1 MSEINIGGRIIGE
14 DHPPLIIVEI
24 GINHEGSLDL
34 AKQMVDQAWRSG
46 AEVIKHQMHVV
57 QDEMTQAARKVI
69 PGNASDSIYEIME
82 RCALNEEDET
92 RLKEYVESK
101 GMIFISTPF

>member
-34 AKQMVDQAWRSG
+34 AKQMVDQDLRSKVRTARNPCATAG
-46 AEVIKHQMHVV
+46 FGLGLRLRRRLITLNFKNTILSNDCAPRARRKNISC
-57 QDEMTQAARKVI
+57 AARAAQVVV
-69 PGNASDSIYEIME
+69 GW
-82 RCALNEEDET
+82 
-92 RLKEYVESK
+92 
-101 GMIFISTPF
+101 